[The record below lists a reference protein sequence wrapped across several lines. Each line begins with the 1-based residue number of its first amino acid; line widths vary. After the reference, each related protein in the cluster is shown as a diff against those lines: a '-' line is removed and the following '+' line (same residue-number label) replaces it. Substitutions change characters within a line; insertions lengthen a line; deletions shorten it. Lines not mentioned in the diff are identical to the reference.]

1 MEYVNSIRNS
11 KVSVCDLYKSFG
23 ENDKKRQILKNINFH
38 IAEGEFICLLG
49 PSGCGKST
57 ILNLISGLDMD
68 YEGKVFIDGMLAS
81 NKKTSAEL
89 TQRMTYLFQ
98 EPRLLPWL
106 TVEKNLFFALKCA
119 KIPKTKWREEV
130 TKMLE
135 LVHLEGMEKHY
146 IHELSGGMQHRVA
159 IARAF
164 IVNPDII
171 LMDEPF
177 SALDELTARSIRS
190 TLLEIWRRDCKTIIF
205 VTHNA
210 MEATFL
216 SDRIFMFSANPGE
229 IEEMY
234 TNNLARPREYESDDL
249 FKTNQEVVKKFMD
262 IISKDKSDADEKA
275 K

>member
-1 MEYVNSIRNS
+1 MEYVSRIINS
-11 KVSVCDLYKSFG
+11 KITVCELNKYFG
-23 ENDKKRQILKNINFH
+23 TQEKKRQILKDIDFSVK
-38 IAEGEFICLLG
+38 EGEFICLLG

-68 YEGKVFIDGMLAS
+68 YSGKVFIDGQLVS
-81 NKKTSAEL
+81 NARTSVEL
-89 TQRMTYLFQ
+89 TRRMTYLFQ

-119 KIPKTKWREEV
+119 KVPKSDWKSAV
-130 TKMLE
+130 TEMLH
-135 LVHLEGMEKHY
+135 LVHLDGMEKHY

-190 TLLEIWRRDCKTIIF
+190 TLLDIWRRDCKTILF

-210 MEATFL
+210 MEATYL

-229 IEEMY
+229 IEEFY
-234 TNNLARPREYESDDL
+234 QNDLPRPRQYESDEL
-249 FKTNQEVVKKFMD
+249 FKTNQEVVTKFMS
-262 IISKDKSDADEKA
+262 IIGRDKNENA
-275 K
+275 